1 MTSASQWNCRR
12 CCEKASTGFSQD
24 VSVGDLRKAAE
35 RLSGRYRGEVRD
47 GRFHLSDS
55 LATSAYLATRLPAT
69 YAAIRASLSAVA
81 DIRPEWE
88 PQTLLD
94 IGSGPGSVLWAACDQ
109 WPSIEHATM
118 IEGCDPIRR
127 VGEKLAQRAESR
139 RTAWIAADIQR
150 GLPAL
155 ESADLVTLS
164 YVLGELAPAAIAR
177 LTERL
182 WELSRDVLLVV
193 EPGTPA
199 GWQRILLVRDRLI
212 ALGAHIVAP
221 CTHAER
227 CPLAAPDW
235 CHFSRRVA
243 RSRRTGSPRRPMFR
257 GRTRSSSI
265 SLYRACRMRSGRPRA
280 RAPARRLRHRPAQA
294 VQQHRAAGR
303 TSGDEATGRRFQGG
317 APRGLG
323 RSALASCRAD

>member
-1 MTSASQWNCRR
+1 MELPPLLREGVDR
-12 CCEKASTGFSQD
+12 ILDG
-24 VSVGDLRKAAE
+24 VSVGDIRNAAE

-81 DIRPEWE
+81 EIRPAWE

-94 IGSGPGSVLWAACDQ
+94 IGSGPGSVFWAACDQ
-109 WPSIEHATM
+109 WPSIEQATM

-127 VGEKLAQRAESR
+127 VGEQLAQRAEPR
-139 RTAWIAADIQR
+139 QTAWIAADIQR
-150 GLPAL
+150 GLPTL
-155 ESADLVTLS
+155 EGADLVTLS
-164 YVLGELAPAAIAR
+164 YVLGELAPDAIER

-182 WELSRDVLLVV
+182 WQLSRDTMLVV

-212 ALGAHIVAP
+212 ALGARIVAP

-243 RSRRTGSPRRPMFR
+243 RSRLHRLAKDGAVPWEDEKFIYLAASRLPVDTPSARVLARP
-257 GRTRSSSI
+257 
-265 SLYRACRMRSGRPRA
+265 RSGSGIVRLKLCSSTGLLEERVVTKRQGDA
-280 RAPARRLRHRPAQA
+280 FKAARRLDW
-294 VQQHRAAGR
+294 
-303 TSGDEATGRRFQGG
+303 GDR
-317 APRGLG
+317 L
-323 RSALASCRAD
+323 